1 MLYRK
6 PCSSVLALAFALALL
21 SACENG
27 SVEPVKEPLEYHLS
41 PLEADLLGSSNSL
54 AGSILPELSRLYPS
68 DNILISPFSVGM
80 GLGMLYNASGEPLR
94 ADILNALDLR
104 HFDERDLNKT
114 FNGLASYLNILG
126 NQMDMVFI
134 NGLWYPQGLRTDE
147 DCRSRIMAYYDA
159 DLEGLD
165 FGKTAS
171 WSYINKW
178 AGFKSNGKIPLLTA
192 SALKEGS
199 ACIINAASVGL
210 NWAFAFDP
218 ELTRPEEFQLNP
230 GRTLQVAMMHAPAM
244 PVLYSRGPDAE
255 YLALP
260 VGRGSLV
267 FAAILPSQELA
278 LEQYLESFS
287 TLELEGFLSMRDT
300 TTMSVR
306 MPRFTLDFQ
315 GSLNAVLQRSGVRN
329 LGAEA
334 RPMGRLLSADK
345 LLSDLELQHKAT
357 LILSEK
363 GLIKVLNPLPEEN
376 PISGSIALNRPF
388 LFAIIET
395 NSGAVLFAGIV
406 RNPGFVPSDQPK

>member
-6 PCSSVLALAFALALL
+6 PYSSVLALAFALAIL

-27 SVEPVKEPLEYHLS
+27 GVEPVKEPLEYHLS
-41 PLEADLLGSSNSL
+41 PLEADLIGSSNSL
-54 AGSILPELSRLYPS
+54 AGSILPELSKLYPS
-68 DNILISPFSVGM
+68 ENILISPFSVGM
-80 GLGMLYNASGEPLR
+80 GLGMLYNASGEYLR
-94 ADILNALDLR
+94 ADILNVLDLR

-134 NGLWYPQGLRTDE
+134 NGLWYPQALRADE
-147 DCRSRIMAYYDA
+147 DCRSRIMAYYNA

-178 AGFKSNGKIPLLTA
+178 AGFKSNGKIPLLTS
-192 SALKEGS
+192 SALQEGS
-199 ACIINAASVGL
+199 SCIINAAFIGL
-210 NWAFAFDP
+210 NWTFSFDP
-218 ELTRPEEFQLNP
+218 ELTRPEEFQLDP
-230 GRTLQVAMMHAPAM
+230 GRSLQVAMMHAPAM
-244 PVLYSRGPDAE
+244 PVFYSQASDAE

-267 FAAILPSQELA
+267 FAAILPSKELT
-278 LEQYLESFS
+278 LEQYLENFS
-287 TLELEGFLSMRDT
+287 VVELAGSLSMRDT
-300 TTMSVR
+300 ATMSVR

-315 GSLNAVLQRSGVRN
+315 GSLNSGVQRLGLGN
-329 LGAEA
+329 LGVET
-334 RPMGRLLSADK
+334 RPMGRLLSGDK
-345 LLSDLELQHKAT
+345 MSSGLELQHKAT

-363 GLIKVLNPLPEEN
+363 GVVNVLNPLPEEN

-395 NSGAVLFAGIV
+395 NSGAVLFAGLL
-406 RNPGFVPSDQPK
+406 RNPGFVPPDETN